1 MYAVFYKVVINYW
14 SKVNNRQ
21 LSLSANQFDWN
32 RLSWVILLILSVQIL
47 AELAMG
53 ETVAH
58 FTLQQTVLRIKR
70 KSLDWCR

>member
-1 MYAVFYKVVINYW
+1 MYAVFYKVVINCW

-32 RLSWVILLILSVQIL
+32 RLSWVILLIPLVQIL

-53 ETVAH
+53 KTVAH
-58 FTLQQTVLRIKR
+58 FTQAVLRIKR